1 MITARRIATEVA
13 NKEHLLWTDV
23 EKLER
28 LEVLE
33 NAEKICLDIL
43 ENILERDACGRH
55 FFEGQLVEIRQHKE
69 LCMVETTIEERY
81 STIQKGILWFA
92 FLYCLFWVIFIVGAV
107 LYGE

>member
-23 EKLER
+23 EKIER

-33 NAEKICLDIL
+33 KAEGICVSILDDML
-43 ENILERDACGRH
+43 EKDTCGKH
-55 FFEGQLVEIRQHKE
+55 FFEEQLKNIRQHKE